1 MAFDHDDP
9 VYRDLLDRVL
19 QSGGRVAPFVGA
31 GLSAYGDRRERIP
44 LWGELLERLLAEGKT
59 LGLVEG
65 WDVEIESALRS
76 HNFNE
81 AAELLLEALGAP
93 TFRRVVECELN
104 DVGGPIP
111 PAIDEL
117 VKVDWPLIVT
127 TNLDRLIARAYRERR
142 GEPMTTVTNLDTH
155 RLAAAFAET
164 LPTSETVLAQ
174 IHGDVDVY
182 ASWKLTNS
190 DYEELFRNPG
200 YVEALRLLFLRRIFF
215 VGFGLKD
222 EDFDILLR
230 TVAHIYPAG
239 VSEFFALI
247 PRSRRGDP
255 VLQNLVKMN
264 GLRPIF
270 YDVEPDPSGSDP
282 FGGHR
287 EVYECLAH
295 LAQSWTAARTH
306 LKVALQYFP
315 ELDPYMV
322 GRDEE
327 TAWLTDLVE
336 SNEGGIIQVVGLGG
350 LGKTS
355 LVQQFIEDRC
365 TDIAAADYCQVFGCS
380 FYRADIAQFIN
391 DLLLAT
397 GGTVAV
403 RLAEQVEQICEYAR
417 RHRVLLVLD
426 GVETIIDRDRH
437 LRNPY
442 LQRIIDSIL
451 EGAGTVIFTTRV
463 RVRGGAFDDASLI
476 DVKPLSDAQIL
487 TFLDRWGIGG
497 LDAGARARLVEI
509 TAGHPL
515 ALRILAGVLRGVPV
529 EEAVATIERSAV
541 IDISDEVDPLREN
554 RLARVLGSYIHYLD
568 EMELAL
574 LICSTAF
581 EAPVP
586 YPLVD
591 AALTRR
597 YSDTDVN
604 EPLVGQDL
612 RPVVNGLLEQRLLTV
627 SATGEL
633 SSHPTVREYFA
644 RLAREGGRPLTP
656 IHRFL
661 AAEYLSDAV
670 SQPETFDEAPPL
682 LMACRHAAAAH
693 DWSLFDDL
701 FRNRLMRGFRNYLC
715 NNLGAWEEC
724 LDLARLGDDPSFPA
738 AETAEPAFYPI
749 TVARCL
755 KHLGRSA
762 EGRAKYFQVLKDN
775 AHRKDPNTAKYVH
788 NLLTLLVWR
797 GELEAA
803 ELVVEANVRAL
814 SWITAEWERRWQID
828 HSFSALAYLRM
839 LQGDPEA
846 DSLFEISAT
855 AWDGYDGERLW
866 AYDYYPYY
874 RSELVLLDAPTAHED
889 ALGHIAPLLSVA
901 ESQGWPESI
910 CRGHIQAAAIYL
922 DRAGADA
929 SPDDLSRADLRL
941 ADARMVPAGMN
952 LPDVAIAHLMASVK
966 AELVRH
972 ELCGSLSLAPEELL
986 LQVERAEA
994 LIQASGLELSMPE
1007 VIAARGASE
1016 LLDGRVDSAT
1026 DLYQWGSDLCQS
1038 QGNSLVQASP
1048 RSLLNWL
1055 GCKLNV
1061 ESTRPTASQ
1070 RTNLSELIGMDLTPA
1085 HLINSLEEAEIA
1097 GSIRPRTVL

>member
-1 MAFDHDDP
+1 M
-9 VYRDLLDRVL
+9 
-19 QSGGRVAPFVGA
+19 PFVGA
-31 GLSAYGDRRERIP
+31 GLSAYGDQKERLP
-44 LWGELLERLLAEGKT
+44 LWGELLERLLAEGRT
-59 LGLVEG
+59 LGLVE
-65 WDVEIESALRS
+65 DSDISIDEALRS
-76 HNFNE
+76 HDFNK
-81 AAELLLEALGAP
+81 AAEMLVEALGEP
-93 TFRRVVECELN
+93 TYRRVVEHELN
-104 DVGGPIP
+104 DAGGPIP

-117 VKVDWPLIVT
+117 VKVDWPLVVT
-127 TNLDRLIARAYRERR
+127 TNLDRLIARAYRERH
-142 GEPMTTVTNLDTH
+142 GEPMAIVTNLDTH

-164 LPTSETVLAQ
+164 LPASETVLAQ
-174 IHGDVDVY
+174 IHGEVDVY

-190 DYEELFRNPG
+190 DYEQLFLNTG
-200 YVEALRLLFLRRIFF
+200 YVEALKLLFLRRIFF

-230 TVAHIYPAG
+230 TVAQIYPAG

-247 PRSRRGDP
+247 PRSRRNEP
-255 VLQNLVKMN
+255 ALQNLVKMN

-270 YDVEPDPSGSDP
+270 YDVEPDSNGSDP

-287 EVYECLAH
+287 AVYECLAH
-295 LAQSWTAARTH
+295 LAQSWAVARTH
-306 LKVALQYFP
+306 LDVALQYFP

-327 TAWLTDLVE
+327 TAWLADLVGSE
-336 SNEGGIIQVVGLGG
+336 QGRIIQVVGLGG

-355 LVQQFIEDRC
+355 LVQQFIEDC
-365 TDIAAADYCQVFGCS
+365 SIDIAEAGYCQVFGCS

-391 DLLLAT
+391 DLLLAV
-397 GGTVAV
+397 GGTAAV
-403 RLAEQVEQICEYAR
+403 RLPEQVEQICEYTK
-417 RHRVLLVLD
+417 RHRVLLILD
-426 GVETIIDRDRH
+426 GVETIIDRDQR

-442 LQRIIDSIL
+442 LQRIIDGIL
-451 EGAGTVIFTTRV
+451 EGTGTVIFTTRV
-463 RVRGGAFDDASLI
+463 RVRGGVVEDASLI
-476 DVKPLSDAQIL
+476 DIKPLSDGQIL
-487 TFLDRWGIGG
+487 NFLDRWGLGA
-497 LDAGARARLVEI
+497 LDASAKTRLIEI

-529 EEAVATIERSAV
+529 EKAVSTIERSAV

-581 EAPVP
+581 EAPAP
-586 YPLVD
+586 YPLAD
-591 AALTRR
+591 AALARR
-597 YSDTDVN
+597 YSDTDAN
-604 EPLVGQDL
+604 RPLVGQDL
-612 RPVVNGLLEQRLLTV
+612 RPVVSRLLEQRLLTV

-644 RLAREGGRPLTP
+644 RLAREGGQSLTP

-670 SQPETFDEAPPL
+670 ARPGTFDEAPPL
-682 LMACRHAAAAH
+682 LMACRHAAAAR
-693 DWSLFDDL
+693 DWGLFDDL

-724 LDLARLGDDPSFPA
+724 LELARLGADPSFPT
-738 AETAEPAFYPI
+738 AEADEPAFYPI

-755 KHLGRSA
+755 KHLGRST
-762 EGRAKYFQVLKDN
+762 ESRAKYFEILKDN
-775 AHRKDPNTAKYVH
+775 APRKDPNTAKYVH

-803 ELVVEANVRAL
+803 DRVVEANVRAL
-814 SWITAEWERRWQID
+814 SWIDTEWERRWQVD

-839 LQGDPEA
+839 LQGDPV
-846 DSLFEISAT
+846 SASSHFDVSAA

-874 RSELVLLDAPTAHED
+874 RSELVLIEETTAHEA
-889 ALGHIAPLLSVA
+889 ALGQIEPLLSVA
-901 ESQGWPESI
+901 ESHSWPESI
-910 CRGHIQAAAIYL
+910 CRGHIQAAVIYL
-922 DRAGADA
+922 DRAGATGGL
-929 SPDDLSRADLRL
+929 DDLNRADQRL
-941 ADARMVPAGMN
+941 ASARLVPAGMN
-952 LPDVAIAHLMASVK
+952 LPDVAIAHLLTTLK
-966 AELVRH
+966 ADLVHHDIR
-972 ELCGSLSLAPEELL
+972 GGPRLSPADLI

-1007 VIAARGASE
+1007 VIAARGVSE
-1016 LLDGRVDSAT
+1016 LLGGRVDLAA
-1026 DLYQWGSDLCQS
+1026 DLYQRALHLCQC
-1038 QGNSLVQASP
+1038 QGNCLAPVSP

-1055 GCKLNV
+1055 GSRLNV
-1061 ESTRPTASQ
+1061 APIVPTVSPRAD
-1070 RTNLSELIGMDLTPA
+1070 LSDLIGMDLPPA
-1085 HLINSLEEAEIA
+1085 YLIHSLEEAELA
-1097 GSIRPRTVL
+1097 GSVRPLTAP